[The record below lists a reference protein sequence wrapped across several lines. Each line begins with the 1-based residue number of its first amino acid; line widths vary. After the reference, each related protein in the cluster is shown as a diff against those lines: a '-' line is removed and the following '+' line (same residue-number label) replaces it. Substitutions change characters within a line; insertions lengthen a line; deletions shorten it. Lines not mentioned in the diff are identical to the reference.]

1 MTTTM
6 RPPPGAMTA
15 DDPTVLV
22 EEPGRGPIWLVV
34 GGSLLSGLGGALVLT
49 LVVFAGASE
58 HVITGSALLAFALG
72 WSMLALLSTR
82 FTSQPQR
89 WAFLPAAFMAASG
102 VGLLVLEPGDRALTR
117 VAWVWPPAVLALS
130 VWMSIQLRR
139 ALAGRVRWL
148 LYPVVGLLAVGSLGG
163 MYESVALARDDHR
176 YAMPGTLYDVGGH
189 RLHLN
194 CTGAGGPTVVLGN
207 GLGETSPLWSR
218 IAAGVGATTRVC
230 AYDRA
235 GQGWSDG
242 TASPQDGLAVAA
254 DLHTLLRRAQEAGPY
269 VLVGHSAG
277 GSYAM
282 IYAAQYPAEVAGMVL
297 LDSTSPEQFTVL
309 ADFKSEY
316 SISRRMLAVLP
327 SLARLGAAQIFPSSS
342 NLPEPAASQVR
353 AFDTS
358 PRQLRA
364 MRDEHSVYRDV
375 FRQAQALSTLDGKP
389 LVVVTASE
397 NAQQTKGWS
406 EAQRRLAALS
416 SNSQHRT
423 ADATHVGLLDDEGA
437 SGISVQAID
446 DVVVSIRTGTPVPPR

>member
-1 MTTTM
+1 MTTTL
-6 RPPPGAMTA
+6 RPPPGEMSVGEPPEPA
-15 DDPTVLV
+15 D
-22 EEPGRGPIWLVV
+22 ESGRGPIWRIV
-34 GGSLLSGLGGALVLT
+34 GGSLLSGLLGALVLT
-49 LVVFAGASE
+49 LVVFAGGPE
-58 HVITGSALLAFALG
+58 HVITGSALLAFAFG
-72 WSMLALLSTR
+72 WSMLAVLSTR
-82 FTSQPQR
+82 FTTQPQR
-89 WAFLPAAFMAASG
+89 WAFVPAASMAVVA
-102 VGLLVLEPGDRALTR
+102 VGLLVFAPGDRALTR
-117 VAWVWPPAVLALS
+117 VGWVWPPAVFALA
-130 VWMSIQLRR
+130 VWMVIQLRR
-139 ALAGRVRWL
+139 ALGGRVRWL
-148 LYPVVGLLAVGSLGG
+148 LYPVVGLLAVGSVGG
-163 MYESVALARDDHR
+163 MYESVALVRDDHR

-194 CTGAGGPTVVLGN
+194 CTGSGGPTVVLGN

-218 IAAGVGATTRVC
+218 VTAEVGATTRVC

-254 DLHTLLRRAQEAGPY
+254 DLHTLLGRARETGPY

-282 IYAAQYPAEVAGMVL
+282 IYAAQ
-297 LDSTSPEQFTVL
+297 SSPDQFTVL

-327 SLARLGAAQIFPSSS
+327 SLARLGAAQVFPSSS

-358 PRQLRA
+358 PRQLRT
-364 MRDEHSVYRDV
+364 MRDEHSVYHDV

-389 LVVVTASE
+389 LVVVTATE

-406 EAQRRLAALS
+406 EAQNRLAALS
-416 SNSQHRT
+416 SNSQHRI
-423 ADATHVGLLDDEGA
+423 ADATHVGLLDDERA
-437 SGISVQAID
+437 SGISVRAID
-446 DVVVSIRTGTPVPPR
+446 DVVQSIRTGAPVMPR

>member
-1 MTTTM
+1 
-6 RPPPGAMTA
+6 
-15 DDPTVLV
+15 
-22 EEPGRGPIWLVV
+22 
-34 GGSLLSGLGGALVLT
+34 
-49 LVVFAGASE
+49 
-58 HVITGSALLAFALG
+58 VITGSALLAFALG

-89 WAFLPAAFMAASG
+89 WAFVPAAFMAVIAI
-102 VGLLVLEPGDRALTR
+102 GLLVLGPGDRVLT
-117 VAWVWPPAVLALS
+117 AAGWVWPPAMFALA
-130 VWMSIQLRR
+130 VWMVVQLRR

-148 LYPVVGLLAVGSLGG
+148 LYPVVGFLAIGSVGG

-176 YAMPGTLYDVGGH
+176 YGMPGRLYDVGGH

-194 CTGAGGPTVVLGN
+194 CTGSGGPTVVLAN
-207 GLGETSPLWSR
+207 GLGETSPVWSR
-218 IAAGVGATTRVC
+218 ISTEVGTTTRVC

-242 TASPQDGLAVAA
+242 TAHPQDGLAVAA
-254 DLHTLLRRAQEAGPY
+254 DLHALLGRAQETGPY

-297 LDSTSPEQFTVL
+297 LDSTSPDQFTVL
-309 ADFKSEY
+309 PDFKSEY

-327 SLARLGAAQIFPSSS
+327 SLARLGAAQVFPSSS
-342 NLPEPAASQVR
+342 NFPEPAASQVR

-358 PRQLRA
+358 PRQLRN
-364 MRDEHSVYRDV
+364 MRDEHSVYHDL
-375 FRQAQALSTLDGKP
+375 FKQAQALSTLDSKP
-389 LVVVTASE
+389 LAVVTAAE
-397 NAQQTKGWS
+397 NAQDTKGWS
-406 EAQRRLAALS
+406 EAQNRLAALS

-423 ADATHVGLLDDEGA
+423 ADATHMGLLDDEGA

-446 DVVVSIRTGTPVPPR
+446 DVVQSIRTGTPLTPR